1 MISGTVTA
9 SGTPI
14 IQKVIGGQ
22 TWDAI
27 VDTGFNGYLELPESL
42 YSALSPQYLFDSVS
56 MLAAG
61 QTVVEQLFEV
71 QITFDGMPITA
82 EVTFAPDSQILL
94 GTALLQAHRLDINF
108 KTATVLIERVP

>member
-9 SGTPI
+9 SGAPI
-14 IQKVIGGQ
+14 VQMILGGQ

-42 YSALSPQYLFDSVS
+42 HSALNPQYLFDSVS
-56 MLAAG
+56 VLAAG

-71 QITFDGMPITA
+71 QITFDGMPVTA
-82 EVTFAPDSQILL
+82 EVTFVPGSQILL
-94 GTALLQAHRLDINF
+94 GTACF
-108 KTATVLIERVP
+108 KRIASTSTSRPGLC